1 VVKLH
6 RVHKQYVRGGS
17 AVMALKD
24 VTLHVPK
31 GEFCALM
38 GPSGCGKT
46 TLLNIVAGL
55 DIPTS
60 GEVFLAG
67 QSTEHFTDSEWTKL
81 RRDFI
86 GMVFQDFHLISGLT
100 ALENVALPLLLKG
113 EPGDVARAR
122 AAESLNAV
130 GMGQRVEHRPDELSG
145 GEKQRVAIARSL
157 VHRPQVIL
165 ADEPTGNLD
174 STNGEE
180 IIALLRSLPQ
190 QFGQTVIL
198 ATHSAAASQQAD
210 RVQRMRDGQLE

>member
-1 VVKLH
+1 
-6 RVHKQYVRGGS
+6 
-17 AVMALKD
+17 MALKD

-46 TLLNIVAGL
+46 TLLNLVAGL
-55 DIPTS
+55 DVPTS

-67 QSTEHFTDSEWTKL
+67 QSTKQFTDSEWTRL

-86 GMVFQDFHLISGLT
+86 GMVFQDFHLIPGLT

-113 EPGDVARAR
+113 EAGGVARVR

-180 IIALLRSLPQ
+180 IIALLRCLSQ
-190 QFGQTVIL
+190 QFGHTVIL
-198 ATHSAAASQQAD
+198 ATHSAAAAQQAD